1 MGQSM
6 NHQGVAHVHHHH
18 HGVEYIVA
26 GVGILLLFLAF
37 AVLQSI
43 ISGHVFG
50 PMYIGVVFGV
60 YALAIGTTFWAR
72 H

>member
-1 MGQSM
+1 M
-6 NHQGVAHVHHHH
+6 NHHGVAHVHHHH

-26 GVGILLLFLAF
+26 GIGVLLLFLAF
-37 AVLQSI
+37 AILQAVV
-43 ISGHVFG
+43 SGHVFS

-60 YALAIGTTFWAR
+60 YALVIGTTFWAR